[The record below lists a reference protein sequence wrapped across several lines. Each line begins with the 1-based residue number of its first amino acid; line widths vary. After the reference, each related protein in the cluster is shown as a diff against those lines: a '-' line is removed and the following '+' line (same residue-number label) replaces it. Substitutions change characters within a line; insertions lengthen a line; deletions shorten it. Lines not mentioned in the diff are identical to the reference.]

1 MNQNIKDDEGKS
13 RDEIIRMLEGLAP
26 PDLAEPFDSGRIG
39 LIVEGKPKITKIC
52 TCLDVTPA
60 VVQAAIKMK
69 ADILIAHHTPIWNP
83 LTSIGGS
90 DARLLSKILSNELN
104 IYVMHTNW
112 DHAIGGVND
121 ILADILGLTDTVS
134 MSLGLVGSVT
144 KNLKEIAEI
153 LHAPLRVW
161 GDISNPKRLAIAAG
175 SGFDIEIIK
184 EAEKLGADAY
194 LSAELRHSVYRS
206 SPILLLESTH
216 YALESPSMRVLAQN
230 NGWDYLDDPP
240 MLHEIS

>member
-1 MNQNIKDDEGKS
+1 
-13 RDEIIRMLEGLAP
+13 
-26 PDLAEPFDSGRIG
+26 
-39 LIVEGKPKITKIC
+39 
-52 TCLDVTPA
+52 
-60 VVQAAIKMK
+60 MK

-206 SPILLLESTH
+206 SPIPLLESTH